1 MEKKREE
8 QAMILAEERKN
19 ISIELEKLQTSSELQ
34 EKMNRVE
41 KEEVLIKITTK
52 KGLKKVLIIK
62 QFQIK
67 TSMKAAKDAAESIIR
82 EKNNWQEKNIHVE
95 MQRKMLFEKENQLI
109 KQASYL
115 EDLTR
120 VNN

>member
-1 MEKKREE
+1 
-8 QAMILAEERKN
+8 
-19 ISIELEKLQTSSELQ
+19 
-34 EKMNRVE
+34 
-41 KEEVLIKITTK
+41 
-52 KGLKKVLIIK
+52 
-62 QFQIK
+62 
-67 TSMKAAKDAAESIIR
+67 MKAAKDAAESIIR